1 MVRVAGQDAVEL
13 AAGADI
19 KLGEDLA
26 QVVLDRARADEQP
39 RADLRVGE
47 PFVGQP
53 RHLGLLGGQR
63 ITTGLVGTRADGLPD
78 ALADGLAG
86 GHQLAAGPLGERLH
100 AHRVQHAVGGAQ
112 LLPRVHAA
120 VLPAQPLPVEQV
132 TAGQFGTDAGAAEAV
147 DGLTVQ
153 PLGGLALAE
162 QGPEA
167 GLDPQRPLGG
177 LRHRSWMRP
186 QPVPAR

>member
-78 ALADGLAG
+78 APADGLAG
-86 GHQLAAGPLGERLH
+86 GHHLAACPARRRLP
-100 AHRVQHAVGGAQ
+100 AHCAPPACGGALARATRRGSRAIARLGAPRAASCRPR
-112 LLPRVHAA
+112 LLST
-120 VLPAQPLPVEQV
+120 
-132 TAGQFGTDAGAAEAV
+132 TAGA
-147 DGLTVQ
+147 
-153 PLGGLALAE
+153 
-162 QGPEA
+162 
-167 GLDPQRPLGG
+167 
-177 LRHRSWMRP
+177 W
-186 QPVPAR
+186 PARPTSMPNPRGVAS